1 MRSLQARLSIGL
13 IISLLVVILLSWIA
27 LSNTIRYVAEDYILS
42 RLHHDNEVLLAALDF
57 GADKEP
63 TLVTDRINAE
73 YQRAFSGHY
82 YLISNDAV
90 QFRSRSLWDFN
101 LKIPDLTLAAG
112 TSTQLRLAGPQQ
124 QQLIVYITGYIKQ
137 GHHVTIA
144 VAEDLSRIEADILVF
159 QYRFTFTAV
168 VVLLMLVGIQL
179 FIVRSA
185 LRPLKN
191 VRKEIRSL
199 EHGELR
205 QLSQRVPTEISPLVQ
220 EVNHLL
226 KVLDQRLQRS
236 RNALGNLA
244 HALKK
249 PLTVLQQLRC
259 PGSANDKAKTEQTLI
274 THTQEMQQ
282 LIDRELRRA
291 RIAGEGPTGSYFVSA
306 NEIAPLIDTLHRL
319 HHPKNLSIETSIPE
333 NLVIPL
339 DREDALELLGVL
351 MDNACK
357 WANNTVCLT
366 ILADH
371 MITIKVEDDGPG
383 VNDAVITQLTQ
394 RGKRLDESVTGYGL
408 GLSIAQ
414 DIVEQYHG
422 ALKMGRSDILGGFC
436 VTATLQIESS
446 MLE

>member
-13 IISLLVVILLSWIA
+13 TISLLVVILLSWIA

-42 RLHHDNEVLLAALDF
+42 RLQHDNEVLLAALDF
-57 GADKEP
+57 TAENKPVLGM
-63 TLVTDRINAE
+63 DRINSE

-82 YLISNDAV
+82 YLISSGTI
-90 QFRSRSLWDFN
+90 QLHSRSLWDF
-101 LKIPDLTLAAG
+101 KLTMPELAAG
-112 TSTQLRLAGPQQ
+112 KSDQLRLEGPQQ
-124 QQLIVYITGYIKQ
+124 QQLLVYITGYIKQ
-137 GHHVTIA
+137 GHQVTIA
-144 VAEDLSRIEADILVF
+144 VAEDLSKIESDIVVF
-159 QYRFTFTAV
+159 QHRFTIIAV
-168 VVLLMLVGIQL
+168 VVLLILVGIQL
-179 FIVRSA
+179 LIVRNA
-185 LRPLKN
+185 LHPLKT
-191 VRKEIRSL
+191 VSKEIRSL

-259 PGSANDKAKTEQTLI
+259 PESDNEKAITEQTLI

-291 RIAGEGPTGSYFVSA
+291 RIAGEGPTGSHFVAA
-306 NEIAPLIDTLHRL
+306 NEIMPLINTLHSL
-319 HHPKNLSIETSIPE
+319 HHSKTLSIETDIPQ

-339 DREDALELLGVL
+339 DREDTLELLGVL

-357 WANNTVCLT
+357 WANKAVRLT
-366 ILADH
+366 IQADRNL
-371 MITIKVEDDGPG
+371 IIKVEDDGPG
-383 VNDAVITQLTQ
+383 VDEAVITQLTQ

-422 ALKMGRSDILGGFC
+422 WLEMGQSENLGGFC
-436 VTATLQIESS
+436 VTVNLHVESS
-446 MLE
+446 MPE